1 MSVRLIIC
9 KKVLPFSL
17 ALTLA
22 SSAVIAHAADLYGGD
37 VNGNGRVNVTD
48 LSKLAAYVK
57 GVKPLDNSEL
67 AQADVNADRMVNVT
81 DISLLADHI
90 KSGGDESS
98 KPQEKSD
105 DAQRKELA
113 RLTNAERSRL
123 SLSELTYSDELAELA
138 QIRAQELLEY
148 FPTDAYHTRPDG
160 RSALTILDD
169 YGYYWTACAENI
181 CYGAVGAQ
189 SAFET
194 FKGSEGHYQNMI
206 RSDYNRIGI
215 GLTHSDDG
223 TWYWVMLF
231 AKQ

>member
-17 ALTLA
+17 ALALA

-37 VNGNGRVNVTD
+37 VNGDGRVNVTD

-98 KPQEKSD
+98 EPQEKSD
-105 DAQRKELA
+105 DAQCKELA
-113 RLTNAERSRL
+113 KLTNAERSRL

-160 RSALTILDD
+160 SGGIVSRAGNDTDVF
-169 YGYYWTACAENI
+169 GKAEFFRGLRCKCSYDFI
-181 CYGAVGAQ
+181 
-189 SAFET
+189 AFKE
-194 FKGSEGHYQNMI
+194 FRHLLCGNAADIQHF
-206 RSDYNRIGI
+206 
-215 GLTHSDDG
+215 L
-223 TWYWVMLF
+223 
-231 AKQ
+231 